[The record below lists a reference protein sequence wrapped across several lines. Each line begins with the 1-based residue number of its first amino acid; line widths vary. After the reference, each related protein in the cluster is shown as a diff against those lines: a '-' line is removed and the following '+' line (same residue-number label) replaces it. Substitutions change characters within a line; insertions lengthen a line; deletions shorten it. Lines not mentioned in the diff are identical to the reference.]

1 MKYFK
6 PHKFPLSLVELSL
19 PIGSPVVTGFTEVR
33 REYGTQAECDQTCCE
48 DVTALVHLHLS
59 VVSI

>member
-19 PIGSPVVTGFTEVR
+19 LVGTSAIAGFTEVR
-33 REYGTQAECDQTCCE
+33 REYGTQAEGVAA
-48 DVTALVHLHLS
+48 DVLRS
-59 VVSI
+59 VVRM